1 MLWGKKNK
9 NVINLNGVKRNITIQ
24 IFASHSHEEPRTNN
38 CYIIYSENPF
48 PFLFNCIFSFISMPT
63 FPTFVFFVILSLFF
77 LLLLFLKFQLKPGR
91 IPNSYQMIIW
101 KSLVPMHMFLFFQGG
116 CGRRQGCL
124 LLKRMGFGGLILEIR
139 SCSC

>member
-77 LLLLFLKFQLKPGR
+77 VVVVVSEISTEAR
-91 IPNSYQMIIW
+91 PNSKFISNDNLEISSAYAY
-101 KSLVPMHMFLFFQGG
+101 VPFLS
-116 CGRRQGCL
+116 RRLWQETRL
-124 LLKRMGFGGLILEIR
+124 PSPQAYGFGGLILEIR

>member
-1 MLWGKKNK
+1 MQPPNIKRDLFRFNLRQSVLILLQIDLQFGTLNLLSRVRLLISNPNVFGAVPILSEATVCCGGKKNK

-77 LLLLFLKFQLKPGR
+77 CCCCCF
-91 IPNSYQMIIW
+91 
-101 KSLVPMHMFLFFQGG
+101 
-116 CGRRQGCL
+116 
-124 LLKRMGFGGLILEIR
+124 
-139 SCSC
+139 